1 MVLDSG
7 RRCVCGASVYEA
19 SVYEA
24 SVYETSDHEIPYSS
38 SSS

>member
-7 RRCVCGASVYEA
+7 RRRICGASVYEA

-24 SVYETSDHEIPYSS
+24 SVYDTSDYEIPYSFS
-38 SSS
+38 SS

>member
-19 SVYEA
+19 SVYET
-24 SVYETSDHEIPYSS
+24 YDHEIPYSS